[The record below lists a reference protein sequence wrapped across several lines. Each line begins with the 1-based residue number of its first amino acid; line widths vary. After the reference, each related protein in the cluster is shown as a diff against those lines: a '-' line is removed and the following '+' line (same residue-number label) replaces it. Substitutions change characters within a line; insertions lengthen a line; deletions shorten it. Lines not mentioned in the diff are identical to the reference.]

1 MPTLIITEFSD
12 LQATRFVAA
21 MNAAVLPALGRQ
33 AVAIGAT
40 SVASASVGATTVLV
54 RLQADA
60 NCSFIAGATPVATST
75 SDPLTAGAAEYFQ
88 VTPGL
93 KIAVIAR
100 A

>member
-1 MPTLIITEFSD
+1 MPTLIITEFGG
-12 LQATRFVAA
+12 LQASPFAPG
-21 MNAAVLPALGRQ
+21 MSAAVLPALTRQ

-40 SVASASVGATTVLV
+40 SVASAAMGANTQLV
-54 RLQADA
+54 RIQSDA
-60 NCSFIAGATPVATST
+60 NCSFIAGATPVATINHE
-75 SDPLTAGAAEYFQ
+75 PLAANAAEYFQ